1 MKNNF
6 QKITSFLVRLGNM
19 ISKFF
24 DAILSNPKFAKYTSF
39 VIALIIVVVIALG
52 DGIASL
58 MNVNYESGV
67 VLSGLPVNVSV
78 DSDYF
83 EVHGVPKTV
92 DAYIVGDLAEI
103 QQIAQ
108 NRNLQI
114 GLDLRNYS
122 EGIHN
127 AKLVVIGSTEN
138 TRISLTP
145 SNVVVDLRK
154 KVEKQYPFTFDFI
167 NKTKSDDLLYST
179 PKFEFDAI
187 TIKASEKVQNEIK
200 FVRAIIDVGEQTT
213 DYNGNATIAVYNHL
227 GEKLDV
233 TTIPEKIGV
242 NVLISKP
249 SKEVPIKIRTVG
261 TLSDPTK
268 SIDSLE
274 ISDSLTTILG
284 NSSLLNEIKNVEV
297 VIPLS
302 QLESDSKLVL
312 PINVTQDITST
323 VKNISISIT
332 LGEKKSQE
340 IKNIPITTLNND
352 SAYKIEIVDEND
364 RMSDIQVYGTQK
376 QLDGLVLESI
386 RLYPDLSNIV
396 EGEQVVPIQVEKPN
410 TLEVYPTKQSI
421 RIKVSK

>member
-167 NKTKSDDLLYST
+167 NKIKSDDLLYSA

-213 DYNGNATIAVYNHL
+213 DYNGNAMIAVYNHL

-261 TLSDPTK
+261 TLSDPMK

-274 ISDSLTTILG
+274 ISDSVTTILG
-284 NSSLLNEIKNVEV
+284 SSSLLNEIKNVEV

-352 SAYKIEIVDEND
+352 SSYKIEIVDEHD

-376 QLDGLVLESI
+376 QLDGLVIESI
-386 RLYPDLSNIV
+386 RLHPDLSNIV

>member
-352 SAYKIEIVDEND
+352 SSYKIEIVDEND

-396 EGEQVVPIQVEKPN
+396 VGEQVVPIQVEKPN

>member
-167 NKTKSDDLLYST
+167 NKTKSDDLLYSA

-213 DYNGNATIAVYNHL
+213 DYNGNAMIAVYNHL

-274 ISDSLTTILG
+274 ISDSVTTILG
-284 NSSLLNEIKNVEV
+284 SSSLLNEIKNVEV

-352 SAYKIEIVDEND
+352 SSYKIEIVDEND

-396 EGEQVVPIQVEKPN
+396 VGEQVVPIQVEKPN

>member
-352 SAYKIEIVDEND
+352 SSYKIEIVDEND

>member
-284 NSSLLNEIKNVEV
+284 SSSLLNEIKNVEV

-312 PINVTQDITST
+312 PINVAQDITST

>member
-284 NSSLLNEIKNVEV
+284 SSSLLNEIKNVEV

-312 PINVTQDITST
+312 PINVAQDITST

-352 SAYKIEIVDEND
+352 SSYKIEIVDEND